1 MYKLFK
7 VKVLMVA
14 LMFIAIA
21 CNSQN
26 KVSNKTTMNQV
37 NNQSTP
43 EGLEKATLGAGCF
56 WCVEA
61 VFQRLKGVSKVES
74 GYTGGKTKNPTYRDI
89 GTGQTG
95 HAEVAQITFDPKVIS
110 FAEIL
115 EVFWHTHD
123 PTTLNRQ
130 GNDAGTQYR
139 SAIFY
144 HSEEQKKIAEKSKKD
159 TDASDLWKNKI
170 VTEIT
175 PLGAYY
181 VAEDYHQNYY
191 NSNRQQGYCVYVID
205 PKVEKLKKKFGDKL
219 KEGVKK

>member
-7 VKVLMVA
+7 MKVILA
-14 LMFIAIA
+14 GLMFFAIA

-26 KVSNKTTMNQV
+26 KVSNKTSMTQT
-37 NNQSTP
+37 NNQITP
-43 EGLEKATLGAGCF
+43 EGLEKATFGAGCF

-74 GYTGGKTKNPTYRDI
+74 GYTGGHVKNPTYRAVC
-89 GTGQTG
+89 TGSTG

-110 FAEIL
+110 FAEL
-115 EVFWHTHD
+115 LDVFWRTHD

-130 GNDAGTQYR
+130 GNDVGTQYR

-144 HSEEQKKIAEKSKKD
+144 HSDEQRKLAEKSKKAAD
-159 TDASDLWKNKI
+159 EAKIWPNKI

-175 PLGAYY
+175 ELGVYY
-181 VAEDYHQNYY
+181 PAEDYHQNYY
-191 NSNRQQGYCVYVID
+191 NNNRKQGYCVYVID
-205 PKVEKLKKKFGDKL
+205 PKVEKLKKGFSDKL
-219 KEGVKK
+219 KEGVK